1 MKKIFL
7 IVSVI
12 ILCSFAG
19 SMLFAQT
26 PLPKITIGVDEAQNP
41 QDFGLTIQ
49 ILFLITILSLNV
61 VDLYQ
66 LIFGTAF

>member
-7 IVSVI
+7 IASVI
-12 ILCSFAG
+12 ILCSFAD

-41 QDFGLTIQ
+41 QDFGR
-49 ILFLITILSLNV
+49 
-61 VDLYQ
+61 
-66 LIFGTAF
+66 